1 MDLEKTFVFSF
12 SYYKSFFKFFAHDK
26 SMGAKDHWGVINLDL
41 MGMVGR
47 IYVGDH

>member
-1 MDLEKTFVFSF
+1 MAVEKKIFNVFP
-12 SYYKSFFKFFAHDK
+12 YEK
-26 SMGAKDHWGVINLDL
+26 SMGAKDHWGIANLDP